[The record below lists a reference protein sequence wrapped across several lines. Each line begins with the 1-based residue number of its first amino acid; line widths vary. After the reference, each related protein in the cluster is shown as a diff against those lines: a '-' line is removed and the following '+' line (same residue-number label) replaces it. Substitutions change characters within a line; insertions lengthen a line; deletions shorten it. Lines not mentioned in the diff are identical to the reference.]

1 MSTAMSLRLPDQIAK
16 ALDALAATTDRPK
29 SYLVRKAVE
38 TYLTEYAD
46 YQIALDRLHDKDDEI
61 ISGHELRRRLAL

>member
-38 TYLTEYAD
+38 TYLVEYAD
-46 YQIALDRLHDKDDEI
+46 YQIALERLHDKDDEI
-61 ISGHELRRRLAL
+61 ISGHELRRRLGL